1 MPTAPIPVALTR
13 CPSYDAHP
21 LREAVERVF
30 SAIGFA
36 PSAGT
41 RVLVKPNLVSAR
53 KEALACSE
61 PAMVRAVCLWLMDHG
76 CRVTVGDSP
85 AFGSARGV
93 ADKVGLSDALKGL
106 DVPIIT
112 LDRPRALPLSLG
124 GSIGLSATACE
135 ADLILNQPRLKA
147 HCQMAVTAGVKNL
160 FGCVTGMRKAI
171 AHTRFGEQDNRFEA
185 MILDV
190 AGALPPVVTLL
201 DALRCMHVTGPTGGE
216 PFELGLVAAA
226 NCPVSL
232 DTAAYSILH
241 LSPGEI
247 ALWREAQAR
256 AILGAR
262 PEELNYPLERP
273 EAFDATEFKIPGRLT
288 PVSFHPLRLAK
299 GAFKR
304 TLIRLRERSEQR

>member
-1 MPTAPIPVALTR
+1 MPSRPIPVALTR
-13 CPSYDAHP
+13 CPNYDTDLLAP
-21 LREAVERVF
+21 AVERVLA
-30 SAIGFA
+30 AIGFA
-36 PSAGT
+36 PTPGT
-41 RVLVKPNLVSAR
+41 RVLLKPNLVSAR

-61 PAMVRAVCLWLMDHG
+61 PAMVRAICIWLMDHD
-76 CRVTVGDSP
+76 CQVTVGDSP
-85 AFGSARGV
+85 AFGSAQGV
-93 ADKVGLSDALKGL
+93 ADKVGITDALKGL
-106 DVPIIT
+106 DVPLVT
-112 LDRPRALPLSLG
+112 LDRPQPLTLSFG

-147 HCQMAVTAGVKNL
+147 HCQMTVTAGVKNL
-160 FGCVTGMRKAI
+160 FGCVTGMRKAF

-190 AGALPPVVTLL
+190 TAALPPVLTLL
-201 DALRCMHVTGPTGGE
+201 DAVRCMHVTGPTGGE

-256 AILGAR
+256 GIPGAQ
-262 PEELNYPLERP
+262 PEELAYPLERP
-273 EAFDATEFKIPGRLT
+273 EAFDARGFQIPGRLT